1 MKPVYDL
8 HVHMTD
14 TDLDSGLRM
23 LDIMAGMGVKK
34 AALQSLTYRSIAYNL
49 WLLYWKKHYKKIE
62 LCTFGMIHNE
72 DFYSKIPFE
81 IQAKALIDMGCDG
94 IKMMYAPNTR
104 KRLGYGID
112 DERYDKMFTYL
123 EDNSIPAVIHV
134 NDPEEFWI
142 PRELT
147 ESEKERGWGFFTGGF
162 LSKQEIYDETFRML
176 DKHPRLRVTFAHFFF
191 LSNFR
196 EEAERVMETYPNVC
210 FDLTPGWEMFIGFS
224 KDIDGWQTFFE
235 KYADRIF
242 FGTDSNDTK
251 NFNAELNL
259 MVRMA
264 ISHDKTEF
272 ILPAYRCVAVKGLDL
287 SESALD
293 KICRENYE
301 RWVGTPRPVDT
312 EAYKAAAERL
322 LTDLDRTDE
331 PEFQKAAKVTQ
342 MLLEII

>member
-1 MKPVYDL
+1 MKPIYDL
-8 HVHMTD
+8 HVHMTE
-14 TDLDSGLRM
+14 LDFDRGRQM
-23 LDIMAGMGVKK
+23 LDTLWGMKTERV
-34 AALQSLTYRSIAYNL
+34 ALQSLTYRSIVYNL
-49 WLLYWKKHYKKIE
+49 WLLYWKKHYKNME
-62 LCTFGMIHNE
+62 MAVFGMVHNE
-72 DFYSKIPFE
+72 DFYESIPFE

-123 EDNSIPAVIHV
+123 EDNDIPAVIHV

-196 EEAERVMETYPNVC
+196 DEAERVMETYPNVC
-210 FDLTPGWEMFIGFS
+210 FDLTPGWEMFLGFS
-224 KDIDGWQTFFE
+224 RDIEGWRGFFE
-235 KYADRIF
+235 KYAHRIF
-242 FGTDSNDTK
+242 FGTDSNNTK
-251 NFNAELNL
+251 RFCAELNL

-264 ISHDKTEF
+264 TAERGEF
-272 ILPAYRCVAVKGLDL
+272 ILPAYRVEKVHGLGLD
-287 SESALD
+287 EKTLD
-293 KICRENYE
+293 KIYRENYA
-301 RWVGTPRPVDT
+301 RFVGKPKPVNEEQFKIAATRLLSDL
-312 EAYKAAAERL
+312 EGRDDPNLQAAADMASVL
-322 LTDLDRTDE
+322 L
-331 PEFQKAAKVTQ
+331 KK
-342 MLLEII
+342 I